1 MPAGFTLIEILVV
14 VTVLAIALAIPAA
27 RGPLRSPGLE
37 VQAAANRLAQTLRL
51 GRSRAIAADRPVPV
65 VLDLA
70 TRDMA
75 LDGMPRF
82 VLPASATVAARMA
95 DGQMPAR
102 QVAFLFAPDG
112 SATGGRVIL
121 AIGERRLVVAADWLT
136 GRVGITTP

>member
-14 VTVLAIALAIPAA
+14 VAVLAIALAILVA

-37 VQAAANRLAQTLRL
+37 VQAAANRLVQTLRL

-70 TRDMA
+70 TRDVA

-82 VLPASATVAARMA
+82 VLPTSATVAARMA
-95 DGQMPAR
+95 DGRVPAR
-102 QVAFLFAPDG
+102 RVEFLFAPDG
-112 SATGGRVIL
+112 SATGGRIIL
-121 AIGERRLVVAADWLT
+121 AIGERRLVVAVDWLT